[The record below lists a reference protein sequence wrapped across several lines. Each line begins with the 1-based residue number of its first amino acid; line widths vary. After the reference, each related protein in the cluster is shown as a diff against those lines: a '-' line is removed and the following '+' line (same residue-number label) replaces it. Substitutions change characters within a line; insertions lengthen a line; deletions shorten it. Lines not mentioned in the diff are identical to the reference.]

1 MKELR
6 FSYKTMWYNPV
17 KEKNELSTYSG
28 TYKTKKEALDWYN
41 NFGKKLENMFNRK
54 LVLKI
59 NEV

>member
-6 FSYKTMWYNPV
+6 FSYKTMWYNPA
-17 KEKNELSTYSG
+17 KKQNELSTYSS
-28 TYKTKKEALDWYN
+28 TFKTKELALEWYN
-41 NFGKKLENMFNRK
+41 NFGKKLENIFNRK